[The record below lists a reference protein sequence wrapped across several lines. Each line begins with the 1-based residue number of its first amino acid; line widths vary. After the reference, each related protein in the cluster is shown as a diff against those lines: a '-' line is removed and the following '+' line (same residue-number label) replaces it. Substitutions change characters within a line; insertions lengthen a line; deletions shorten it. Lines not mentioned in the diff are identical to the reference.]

1 MLYAEA
7 RCACLRS
14 GLNRGFVFTI
24 DALLSFIIAIGLSNV
39 LVLFLDQDNSLA
51 QEYLYQL
58 SQDVMEVCSKKADF
72 SNDCFGLLDSLGVHY
87 SFFKNGAK
95 EFGEIGTESVKI
107 TRHFSDDE
115 IELRTWV

>member
-1 MLYAEA
+1 LLYAEA

-24 DALLSFIIAIGLSNV
+24 DALLSFIIAIGFSNV
-39 LVLFLDQDNSLA
+39 LVFFLDQDNSLA

-87 SFFKNGAK
+87 SFFRNGAK
-95 EFGEIGTESVKI
+95 EFGDDGQAIVKI
-107 TRHFSDDE
+107 TRHFSGSE
-115 IELRTWV
+115 IELRTWS

>member
-1 MLYAEA
+1 M
-7 RCACLRS
+7 RS
-14 GLNRGFVFTI
+14 GPGRGFVFTL
-24 DALLSFIIAIGLSNV
+24 DALLSLIIAIGFSNV
-39 LVLFLDQDNSLA
+39 LVLFLDQDESLS

-87 SFFKNGAK
+87 SFFRNGAR
-95 EFGEIGTESVKI
+95 EFGEIGTESVRI
-107 TRHFSDDE
+107 TRHFSGSE

>member
-14 GLNRGFVFTI
+14 GPDRGFVFTI

-39 LVLFLDQDNSLA
+39 LVLFLDQDQSLT

-58 SQDVMEVCSKKADF
+58 SQDVMEVCSKQADF
-72 SNDCFGLLDSLGVHY
+72 SNDCFGLLNEMGLHY
-87 SFFKNGAK
+87 ALFRNGAK
-95 EFGEIGTESVKI
+95 ESGEEGTASVRI
-107 TRHFSDDE
+107 PRHFSDDE
-115 IELRTWV
+115 IELRTWA